1 MADQRN
7 TVDPIADYIEW
18 AEHRYDP
25 GYYLGGR
32 LPPHLRKAS
41 LGHRARRRAAV
52 LLGILG
58 LMTLLSAL
66 DPYLR
71 DGWQLLA
78 VIALPALMFGAAI
91 RMYPW
96 QRRSR

>member
-1 MADQRN
+1 MASQRDA
-7 TVDPIADYIEW
+7 VDPIADYIEW
-18 AEHRYDP
+18 TEHRYDP

-32 LPPHLRKAS
+32 LPPHLRRAS
-41 LGHRARRRAAV
+41 LGRRARRRASV

-58 LMTLLSAL
+58 LMTFLRVL
-66 DPYLR
+66 DPALR
-71 DGWQLLA
+71 DGWQFLA
-78 VIALPALMFGAAI
+78 VFALPALMFAAAL

>member
-1 MADQRN
+1 MENQRN
-7 TVDPIADYIEW
+7 AVDPFADYIEW
-18 AEHRYDP
+18 TEHRYDP

-41 LGHRARRRAAV
+41 LGRRGRRRASV
-52 LLGILG
+52 LLVILG
-58 LMTLLSAL
+58 LITLLSAL
-66 DPYLR
+66 DPALR

-78 VIALPALMFGAAI
+78 VLALPVLMFGAAT

>member
-1 MADQRN
+1 M
-7 TVDPIADYIEW
+7 VDKPAPLDPFAEYIEW
-18 AEHRYDP
+18 TEHRYDP

-41 LGHRARRRAAV
+41 LGHRARRRAAM

-58 LMTLLSAL
+58 LMTLLPAP

-71 DGWQLLA
+71 DGWQLLP
-78 VIALPALMFGAAI
+78 VIALPALMFGAAL